1 MDKAGFAQMLEDF
14 GSMVSQPVTRFAAV
28 QAFSLHTW
36 RASTSCRVESAAC
49 TMGMEENC
57 DKLAQVACTLQ
68 DLSDPVEQEKLL
80 DRQFSK
86 ADLNNDGVLDFPEFS
101 LYYLRQPLSVYR
113 QQLRAELGLDAERKL

>member
-1 MDKAGFAQMLEDF
+1 M
-14 GSMVSQPVTRFAAV
+14 RN
-28 QAFSLHTW
+28 
-36 RASTSCRVESAAC
+36 AC
-49 TMGMEENC
+49 P
-57 DKLAQVACTLQ
+57 LQ

-101 LYYLRQPLSVYR
+101 LYYLGQHLSVYR